1 MPVRPSESFKV
12 ADFSTHLDKQVL
24 ELSKAFGVSTGE
36 IWAELRLLNKAED
49 SLAPTM
55 PNLQQEV
62 LPPVSYKQLGQGTSM
77 WDVTQEGEVP
87 LPHEFM
93 DPRAI
98 PIPSAAR
105 RAAEAEKSQAEAEKA
120 EAEAALAAPMGEGE
134 EGASPPTPKRVTA
147 KDLKGYLEYVPEGVY
162 GATAPNAYDA
172 IAQKYLGANANAPM
186 MRSRLDLSYGPSRGR
201 WYLQRYLNRPKEF
214 NTEAGEASTGYGQ
227 RGTPEDNRY
236 EWPGWLMESYQKSPE
251 EFYDQDSQ
259 KDNWEYLVKLG
270 SEGLT
275 EGNKR
280 VFTTAANEDYD
291 PLSRPFRNRI
301 ILDIYDPSPL
311 GQGRSN
317 EYYAAMAVGNITGGK
332 PGASD
337 PKGSYN
343 QMRTSG
349 LDRLYDRFYKEQLWA
364 EDEDRRG
371 FAAWLSENVG
381 GKWAATPSA
390 TDPTKGGL

>member
-1 MPVRPSESFKV
+1 
-12 ADFSTHLDKQVL
+12 
-24 ELSKAFGVSTGE
+24 
-36 IWAELRLLNKAED
+36 
-49 SLAPTM
+49 
-55 PNLQQEV
+55 
-62 LPPVSYKQLGQGTSM
+62 M

-105 RAAEAEKSQAEAEKA
+105 RAAEAEKSQV
-120 EAEAALAAPMGEGE
+120 EAALAAPMGEGE
-134 EGASPPTPKRVTA
+134 EAESPLTPTTITA
-147 KDLKGYLEYVPEGVY
+147 QGIKKLIENVPEGVY

-227 RGTPEDNRY
+227 RGSPEDNRY

-280 VFTTAANEDYD
+280 VFTTAANSLEYD